1 MSCKAELP
9 GSEEERR
16 SFFRID
22 DLIHLSYRVMNAEDL
37 PGGPEAL
44 ERSVADSFSV
54 MPNLN
59 ALSQQMAASLHKIEQ
74 RDPDVANYLKSI
86 DQKIEML
93 GRAFLAK
100 DTGITDKPAR
110 PVNLSAGGLALRVGE
125 VLEAGAILEIK
136 MLLLPSFTGILTY
149 GTVVSCE
156 AIEPDQ
162 QNGYCLRIGFS
173 HMRDVD
179 RDALIRHLLRRQADL
194 LRKRRE
200 TGGT

>member
-1 MSCKAELP
+1 MSCKAQIP
-9 GSEEERR
+9 GNEEDRR
-16 SFFRID
+16 SFFRLD
-22 DLIHLSYRVMNAEDL
+22 DMAHLSYRVINAEDL
-37 PGGPEAL
+37 PASLEAL

-59 ALSQQMAASLHKIEQ
+59 ALSQQMAACLHKIEQ
-74 RDPDVANYLKSI
+74 RDPDVATYLKSI

-93 GRAFLAK
+93 GRALLAK
-100 DTGITDKPAR
+100 DTGLAATPAR
-110 PVNLSAGGLALRVGE
+110 PVNLSAGGLALRSE
-125 VLEAGAILEIK
+125 EALEEGTILEVK

-149 GTVVSCE
+149 GSVVACE
-156 AIEPDQ
+156 PEDDDPEYD
-162 QNGYCLRIGFS
+162 YCLRIGFT

-200 TGGT
+200 TSS